1 MKADLVSL
9 VEAAYRDDH
18 DVERWL
24 ANLVP
29 AVAATVGAPG
39 VFGVVVGRAPAGESR
54 AREEVQRAL
63 ASERPLLAESHC
75 GAPESGLGVAPPFK
89 LRVTDAL
96 GTELALEILRDRPG
110 PVPAARRLL
119 LSYVASH
126 VKTAY
131 RLRGERLDV
140 HEAGSERDTIFSM
153 SDELGGG
160 AARHDS
166 RETLRA
172 MARACARIDRCVDAR
187 AALVAWRALFGGY
200 WSVVGHWDE
209 DGLTTLVAHRNEP
222 TAPQAKGLTAREGV
236 IVSLAAQGCSNKEIQ
251 YELDCPLSTIA
262 SCLTSAILKLGVSS
276 RTALVRML
284 APGEAAASRRRGE
297 EVVCGASAAAGARLV
312 GLEPRIPEAPAN
324 LDAATFRVASE
335 DFLALTFSSTAAGLG
350 SLTES
355 EQQVASE
362 LLRGRSY
369 RDIAQ
374 IRGTSPSTI
383 ACQVQSLFRKLKV
396 RSRTELATTASCAET
411 VSQRPDLKRESSPL
425 PSRAARIANDSRGS
439 AGDRRAAPRT
449 ARIAS

>member
-24 ANLVP
+24 ANLVL
-29 AVAATVGAPG
+29 AVHATVGARG
-39 VFGVVVGRAPAGESR
+39 VFGVVVGRYPAGESW
-54 AREEVQRAL
+54 ARQEVQRAL
-63 ASERPLLAESHC
+63 VSERPVLAASHC
-75 GAPESGLGVAPPFK
+75 GAPERRPGIAPPFK

-96 GTELALEILRDRPG
+96 GTELVLEILRDRPG

-131 RLRGERLDV
+131 RLRGERLDLR
-140 HEAGSERDTIFSM
+140 ETGSERDTLFSM
-153 SDELGGG
+153 SDGLGPVCGA

-172 MARACARIDRCVDAR
+172 MARACARIDRCADARRRR
-187 AALVAWRALFGGY
+187 AALVAWRALFGGH
-200 WSVVGHWDE
+200 WSVVDHWDE

-236 IVSLAAQGCSNKEIQ
+236 IVSLAAQGWSNKEIR

-284 APGEAAASRRRGE
+284 APGEGAAIRRRGE
-297 EVVCGASAAAGARLV
+297 EVVCGASAEAGARLV
-312 GLEPRIPEAPAN
+312 GLQPRIPEAPAN
-324 LDAATFRVASE
+324 LDAATFRIASE
-335 DFLALTFSSTAAGLG
+335 DFLALTFSATAAGLAV
-350 SLTES
+350 LTES

-383 ACQVQSLFRKLKV
+383 ASQVQSIFRKLKV

-411 VSQRPDLKRESSPL
+411 VSQGQ
-425 PSRAARIANDSRGS
+425 A
-439 AGDRRAAPRT
+439 
-449 ARIAS
+449 